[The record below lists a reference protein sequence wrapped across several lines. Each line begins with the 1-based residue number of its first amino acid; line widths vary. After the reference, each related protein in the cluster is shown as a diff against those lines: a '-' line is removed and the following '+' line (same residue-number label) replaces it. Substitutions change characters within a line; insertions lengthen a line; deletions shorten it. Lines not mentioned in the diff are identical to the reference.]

1 MPVVESDVRI
11 YTAPPLVAPV
21 WGARRGDLSFELMRR
36 STCVE
41 TEVTRAHRRE
51 ALMQVLHQTCA
62 GMDVHKK
69 DVKVCLVTRDSEG
82 QRREDVRCFRTMT
95 KDLLA
100 MRTWLQAHACTL
112 IAMESTGVY
121 WKPIFNLLEG
131 DFTILLVNPAHI
143 KQVPGRKTDVKDCRW
158 VAELLEHGL
167 LRGSFIPPSEI
178 RDLRDLTRYRRQ
190 LVHTHSAEVNRLQK
204 VLEDANI
211 KLASVATDV
220 MGVSGRAI
228 VRALLSGVANPEDL
242 AELAKGRLRKKKQ
255 DLQTALEGRLRPHH
269 AGLLT
274 HILAHIEFLEES
286 IAACEAQIEGLCRP
300 FAEVIALLETIPGVS
315 QRTAHDLIAAIGVD
329 MAWFPSAK
337 PLCSWAKLRPGN
349 NESAGKRKS
358 GRTGKGNKWRRTILV
373 ECAHAARHTKGTFLG
388 TKFRRFASRKGK
400 KRAAVMVAHRI
411 LEAAYFIIRDKVP
424 YRELGDQYLDAHH
437 REHIIRHHVRRLESL
452 GLHINIRELPLTG

>member
-1 MPVVESDVRI
+1 
-11 YTAPPLVAPV
+11 
-21 WGARRGDLSFELMRR
+21 MR
-36 STCVE
+36 
-41 TEVTRAHRRE
+41 
-51 ALMQVLHQTCA
+51 VLYPTCA

-69 DVKVCLVTRDSEG
+69 DIKVCLVTRDNQE
-82 QRREDVRCFRTMT
+82 QRQEDVRSFRTMT
-95 KDLLA
+95 RDILA
-100 MRTWLQAHACTL
+100 MRAWLQAHGCTV

-131 DFTILLVNPAHI
+131 DFTVLLVNPAHI

-158 VAELLEHGL
+158 IAELLEHGL
-167 LRGSFIPPSEI
+167 LRGSFIPPIEI

-190 LVHTHSAEVNRLQK
+190 LVNTHSAEVNRLQK

-228 VRALLSGVANPEDL
+228 LRALLAGVVSPEAL
-242 AELAKGRLRKKKQ
+242 AELAKGRLRKKKP
-255 DLQTALEGRLRPHH
+255 DLQAALQGRFRPHH
-269 AGLLT
+269 TQLLT

-286 IAACEAQIEGLCRP
+286 IAECEAQIEGLCRP
-300 FAEVIALLETIPGVS
+300 FAEVITLLDTIPGVS
-315 QRTAHDLIAAIGVD
+315 QRTAQDLIAEIGVE

-337 PLCSWAKLRPGN
+337 HLCSWAKVSPGN

-358 GRTGKGNKWRRTILV
+358 GRTGKGNKWLRALLV
-373 ECAHAARHTKGTFLG
+373 ECAHAAGHTKETYLG

-400 KRAAVMVAHRI
+400 KRAAIMVAHRI
-411 LEAAYFIIRDKVP
+411 LEAAYFILRDKVP

-452 GLHINIRELPLTG
+452 GLHIDIRELPLTA